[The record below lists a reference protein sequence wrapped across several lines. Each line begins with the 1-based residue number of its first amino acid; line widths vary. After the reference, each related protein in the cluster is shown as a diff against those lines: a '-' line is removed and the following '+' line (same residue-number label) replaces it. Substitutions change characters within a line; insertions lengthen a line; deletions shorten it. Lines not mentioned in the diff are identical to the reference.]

1 MTDTSPVLSMPF
13 IMPSQAQ
20 KHVTH
25 NEALRHLDVIVQAAV
40 IDRDRAAPPATSQ
53 IGDRHIVGGGAS
65 GAWAGRAGDIA
76 LFAAD
81 GWQFT
86 TPSGGWRVH
95 VLQEGETLTHDG
107 SVWRAPSESTLLA
120 AQLGIGGAAPDE
132 TNRLAVSAPAVL
144 LNHAGADHQLKIN
157 KAAPGDTASLLFQTG
172 FSGRAEMGLAGGDDF
187 EVKVSDDGAIFRQA
201 VVAEASTGLARFPQG
216 ARTAALE
223 VDGDSLRVTQP
234 RTPGSASDSGAAGQI
249 VWDADYVYVCVA
261 TDTWKR
267 AALSSW

>member
-1 MTDTSPVLSMPF
+1 MTDVSPVLDLPF

-25 NEALRHLDVIVQAAV
+25 NEALRRLDVLVQAVV
-40 IDRDRAAPPATSQ
+40 IDRDRSAPPARRSL
-53 IGDRHIVGGGAS
+53 GDRHIVGAGATA
-65 GAWAGRAGDIA
+65 AWAGRAGEIA
-76 LFAAD
+76 LFDSD

-86 TPSGGWRVH
+86 APRAGWRVH
-95 VLQEGETLTHDG
+95 VLAEGETLTHDG
-107 SVWRAPSESTLLA
+107 SAWRAPRKARWRARNWAWA
-120 AQLGIGGAAPDE
+120 ARHRTDQPPGRRRARGAAEPC
-132 TNRLAVSAPAVL
+132 RRGPPAE
-144 LNHAGADHQLKIN
+144 DQ
-157 KAAPGDTASLLFQTG
+157 Q
-172 FSGRAEMGLAGGDDF
+172 GRAGRYRQPSVSDRVFRPGRDGAAGGDDF

-223 VDGDSLRVTQP
+223 VEGDSLRVTQP

-249 VWDADYVYVCVA
+249 AWDADYVYVCVA